1 METFYL
7 DKRAQSWSKLD
18 YYIYNDSCVS
28 NPHGNMRLFT
38 FHNPG
43 PQTNVSW
50 RYQFISLPGLRK
62 SLHSILGDLFIFKCR
77 LEHIQELE
85 NPHPGIYQDFLK
97 FIGTFIPL
105 SVVVM
110 GKEQKCGTLW
120 TFSKSM
126 LLKCGLRTAG
136 SESTGDPHRNEV
148 SQPYSLALNYDL

>member
-85 NPHPGIYQDFLK
+85 KSSSWNIPRFSQIHRDIHTTECGSDGERAKVWNPVDILK
-97 FIGTFIPL
+97 IHASQVWSEDRWLRVHGG
-105 SVVVM
+105 SS
-110 GKEQKCGTLW
+110 QK
-120 TFSKSM
+120 
-126 LLKCGLRTAG
+126 
-136 SESTGDPHRNEV
+136 
-148 SQPYSLALNYDL
+148 